1 MSEYKYTECVPLIDI
16 NIVYLLL
23 ANKRQVKNTDCVL
36 LLFFGLAGGGF
47 FTLDLGIFGSGFVCI
62 IGMIN

>member
-1 MSEYKYTECVPLIDI
+1 VI